1 MVVGVFMPIK
11 FKRKVID
18 LNKSLV
24 VNIPYEIA
32 QELGI
37 KKGDTIAITF
47 ENSHFCCRK
56 EEKE

>member
-1 MVVGVFMPIK
+1 MVDGEYMPIK

-24 VNIPYEIA
+24 VNIPYEIS

-37 KKGDTIAITF
+37 KKGDTIIITY
-47 ENSHFCCRK
+47 ENGHFCCRK
-56 EEKE
+56 EEK

>member
-1 MVVGVFMPIK
+1 MVVGVRMPIK

-24 VNIPYEIA
+24 VNIPFEIA

-37 KKGDTIAITF
+37 KKGDTITITF
-47 ENSHFCCRK
+47 ENGHFCCRK
-56 EEKE
+56 EEKT

>member
-1 MVVGVFMPIK
+1 MVVGVTMPIK

-37 KKGDTIAITF
+37 KKGDIIVITY
-47 ENSHFCCRK
+47 ENGHFCCKK
-56 EEKE
+56 EEK